1 MQPHHQAQGT
11 LPDSHPSLCLLPAF
25 LGLHALHACDP
36 QRKGSTYGCLP
47 SEGRLVWTASH
58 SFRRPGPSRSTHD
71 CLCFPS
77 ESFICIR
84 SGLDCTPH
92 RRRPRLTF
100 LRRVLSHRQEP
111 WLQLAPSGCP
121 RANSTFRCGCRV
133 FSRSQKAPRGQERR
147 ANRFCILCNVR
158 FSSGSESGRG
168 DSGGTEH
175 RGSDTWTEVGD
186 ASTRRLTRLE
196 NAMGRHA
203 DFLPGQLCSRSS
215 PETLRALG
223 CQRGPCAWVPAPPRP
238 RAASCQAVS
247 TCSPRDGQTPRVLS
261 FTLADFRNPLLQKRL
276 LFSFFMFKLQTK
288 IGNGPHHG

>member
-1 MQPHHQAQGT
+1 MRVTHSEREAPTGACRQRDVWSGRPPTPSDAQG
-11 LPDSHPSLCLLPAF
+11 PPA
-25 LGLHALHACDP
+25 P
-36 QRKGSTYGCLP
+36 P
-47 SEGRLVWTASH
+47 
-58 SFRRPGPSRSTHD
+58 HD

-121 RANSTFRCGCRV
+121 RANSAFRCGCRV

-158 FSSGSESGRG
+158 FSYGSESGRG
-168 DSGGTEH
+168 YSGGTEH

-196 NAMGRHA
+196 NATGQRA
-203 DFLPGQLCSRSS
+203 EFLPGQLCSRSS

-276 LFSFFMFKLQTK
+276 LFSFFTFKLRTK